1 MKSLFIIP
9 LVLLFSTP
17 SSSSEMKD
25 WTKCS
30 QIEMSMNEYLGM
42 HSVEWDLLKKLE
54 VGSDGYMNL
63 LDAIDKSLTQASKYA
78 TIYNAKCK

>member
-1 MKSLFIIP
+1 MRLLGLI
-9 LVLLFSTP
+9 LVMMMIST
-17 SSSSEMKD
+17 SSQSSEMKD
-25 WTKCS
+25 WTICS

-78 TIYNAKCK
+78 TIYIAKCK